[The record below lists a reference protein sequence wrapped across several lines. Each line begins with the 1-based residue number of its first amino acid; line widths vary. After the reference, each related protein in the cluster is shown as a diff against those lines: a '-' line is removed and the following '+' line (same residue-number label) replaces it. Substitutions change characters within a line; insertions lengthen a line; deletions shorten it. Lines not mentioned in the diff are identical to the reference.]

1 MQTDITITA
10 KEGMIRGYHYVVK
23 IPDHIVERIK
33 ELETTMVGEDI
44 DHDAFMLA
52 DELRNHWCAY
62 VAVPKTNIMF
72 GMNYY
77 PFQDLSVGKPDVT
90 DLNYSNHLK
99 GYSEDNWYFG
109 WDYNHSYNTEAP
121 LESTVMSDINS
132 CIDWIEEASQAFKEN
147 KVWHDQCPCC
157 RSKYYTDLP

>member
-1 MQTDITITA
+1 MQTDTTITA

-23 IPDHIVERIK
+23 IPYHNPLTK
-33 ELETTMVGEDI
+33 
-44 DHDAFMLA
+44 
-52 DELRNHWCAY
+52 NHWCAY
-62 VAVPKTNIMF
+62 VAVPKTSILF
-72 GMNYY
+72 GMDYY
-77 PFQDLSVGKPDVT
+77 PFQNLSVGKPDVT
-90 DLNYSNHLK
+90 DLNYSSHLK

-121 LESTVMSDINS
+121 SESTVMGDINS

-147 KVWHDQCPCC
+147 KVWHDECTCC